1 MCMEIQQITDQN
13 KPEENSFRSGI
24 LHVLELV
31 LLAFHVPLMTS
42 DLTSLVFPEISH
54 WLQEGKTGIVSFP
67 FRTSLHLGLIFGI
80 SLILTKMT
88 ILIFKD

>member
-31 LLAFHVPLMTS
+31 LLAFHVPHLRLLLHWQHLQPSPLLNGHHQGLSCVVCSIQGLM
-42 DLTSLVFPEISH
+42 VH
-54 WLQEGKTGIVSFP
+54 
-67 FRTSLHLGLIFGI
+67 
-80 SLILTKMT
+80 ILCGSAE
-88 ILIFKD
+88 

>member
-31 LLAFHVPLMTS
+31 LLAFHVPHLRLLLHSRGAASS
-42 DLTSLVFPEISH
+42 D
-54 WLQEGKTGIVSFP
+54 
-67 FRTSLHLGLIFGI
+67 IFARYLAAHQRI
-80 SLILTKMT
+80 WN
-88 ILIFKD
+88 